1 MRILAALMLVAAVA
15 AVSTV
20 PLPTASACHMPAAA
34 SASTWAPGY
43 YVVPGV
49 GVGGCPHDVTV
60 CTQVWRESN
69 GQGGLQTGGSNP
81 DTLVVLVCP
90 LP

>member
-1 MRILAALMLVAAVA
+1 MRVLVALVLLVAAT

-20 PLPTASACHMPAAA
+20 PLPTALACHPDPLL
-34 SASTWAPGY
+34 ASTSSAPGY
-43 YVVPGV
+43 YVVPGT
-49 GVGGCPHDVTV
+49 GVRDCPHEAYV
-60 CTQVWRESN
+60 CLQVWRETN